1 MVGHLV
7 LQMTRYDEVHKLAEA
22 GQGVAGGQDCA
33 REIGENEGSEIS
45 ILNGDLATFVFSMFL
60 RTIIEEILR
69 NGRPKQAAGLPG
81 IPAPDK
87 KNNHADHVETCPDGH
102 QAASTCNL
110 GK

>member
-1 MVGHLV
+1 MGHLV

-22 GQGVAGGQDCA
+22 RQGVAGGQDCA

-69 NGRPKQAAGLPG
+69 FTGARNKPPVCWAFQLQIKRTTMRA
-81 IPAPDK
+81 IPNAPPR
-87 KNNHADHVETCPDGH
+87 ARM
-102 QAASTCNL
+102 
-110 GK
+110 GKIRQTL